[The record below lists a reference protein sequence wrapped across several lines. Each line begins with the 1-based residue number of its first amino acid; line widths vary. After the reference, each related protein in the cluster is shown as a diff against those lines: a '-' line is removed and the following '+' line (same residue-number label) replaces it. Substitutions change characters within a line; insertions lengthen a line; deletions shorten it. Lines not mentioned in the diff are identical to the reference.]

1 MTGDLVAVLVRC
13 RSCPILTVY
22 LVFTDGP
29 NGTHFDDKDERKI
42 RRGVPPQRPPSAH
55 YSIQSELRAVV
66 QQRARARARR
76 TYVIMQPP

>member
-13 RSCPILTVY
+13 RSYPILTVY

-29 NGTHFDDKDERKI
+29 NGTHLDDTDERKI
-42 RRGVPPQRPPSAH
+42 RRGVPPHSSPPAH
-55 YSIQSELRAVV
+55 YSMQSELRAVV